1 MCMYLRVFV
10 ENMVQQF
17 KNIYILIHKDR
28 PKLALSKQNKKK
40 VSKKDRIHKNYNEI

>member
-28 PKLALSKQNKKK
+28 LKLALSKQAKK